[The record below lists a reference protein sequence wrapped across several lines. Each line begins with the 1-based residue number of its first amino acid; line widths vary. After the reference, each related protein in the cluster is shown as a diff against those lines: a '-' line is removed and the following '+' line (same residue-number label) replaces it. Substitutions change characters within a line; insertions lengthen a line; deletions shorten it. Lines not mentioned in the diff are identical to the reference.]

1 MVFRG
6 KRRNTEP
13 LLNIRMP
20 TPKRVK
26 TLIYSILSNRLPRL
40 HTAKPTIIGVV
51 VYSELKFPT
60 LFLEDHN
67 NSQCFVIFN
76 MSCVVSSQRI
86 HNTPAKVII
95 ILDNSKFLY
104 DYFLFSLKRLII
116 GQIFVTL

>member
-1 MVFRG
+1 
-6 KRRNTEP
+6 
-13 LLNIRMP
+13 MP
-20 TPKRVK
+20 TPIEGEDINY
-26 TLIYSILSNRLPRL
+26 TILSSRLPRL
-40 HTAKPTIIGVV
+40 HTEKPTIIGVV

-86 HNTPAKVII
+86 HNTPAKVIN